1 MKKLFSLWAATVLL
15 TLSLP
20 PAHSADLLQVYQD
33 ALANDAELRAAEA
46 NYRAALEASPLAR
59 SALLPQIS
67 ADGDL
72 GGFYSNPDAGS
83 SIDGSRYELSLNLFQ
98 SLYDQRNTI
107 SVTQADLSIASAA
120 ADLEAAR
127 QELIRRVSEAYFQV
141 LLAEE
146 TLTFRRAEREAIGR
160 QLEQTQ
166 RRFEVGLI
174 AITDVREAQA
184 RFDLAR
190 ADEILAV
197 NDVNLA
203 NEQLAVITNIR
214 YDSLAALKPEAELPG
229 GPDPDDPEQW
239 VIVALENNQELLAR
253 RLASEIAR
261 EQIARQRAEGLPTL
275 GLGAFV
281 SDTGFSGVNGP
292 QFGDSTDA
300 RIGVLLN
307 IPIYTGGRVSALT
320 REARE
325 EFEAS
330 QEAVVL
336 TERRVV
342 QLTRSSFLSVVSNAA
357 RASALQQA
365 VISNQASLEATE
377 AGFEVGTRTQVDV
390 LLALQDLFRAQRDLA
405 AARYDFLVDRLRLQR
420 AVGSLSEADLRLV
433 NQFLE
438 SPGVDN

>member
-1 MKKLFSLWAATVLL
+1 MKKLFALCAASVLL
-15 TLSLP
+15 ALSMP
-20 PAHSADLLQVYQD
+20 PVHSADLLQVYQD

-46 NYRAALEASPLAR
+46 NYRATLEANPLAR

-67 ADGDL
+67 ADGEL
-72 GGFYSNPDAGS
+72 GGFYSNPDGAS
-83 SIDGSRYELSLNLFQ
+83 SIDGSRYDLSLNLFQ
-98 SLYDQRNTI
+98 SLYDQRNRI
-107 SVTQADLSIASAA
+107 ALTQADLLIASAA

-190 ADEILAV
+190 ADEILAT
-197 NDVNLA
+197 NDLNLA
-203 NEQLAVITNIR
+203 NEELAVITNTYYER
-214 YDSLAALKPEAELPG
+214 LASLRPDAMLPS
-229 GPDPDDPEQW
+229 GPDPEDPEQW
-239 VIVALENNQELLAR
+239 VSVALENNQELLAR
-253 RLASEIAR
+253 RLGSDIAR
-261 EQIARQRAEGLPTL
+261 EQIARQRAEGRPTL
-275 GLGAFV
+275 GLAASV
-281 SDTGFSGVNGP
+281 SDTGFSGVDSP
-292 QFGDSTDA
+292 QFRDSSDA
-300 RIGVLLN
+300 QVGLRLN

-325 EFEAS
+325 EFEAA
-330 QEAVVL
+330 QEAVVF

-342 QLTRSSFLSVVSNAA
+342 QVTRSSFLSVVSNAA
-357 RASALQQA
+357 RAGALQQA

-390 LLALQDLFRAQRDLA
+390 LLALQELFRAQRDLA
-405 AARYDFLVDRLRLQR
+405 AARYNFLVDRLRLQR
-420 AVGSLSEADLRLV
+420 AVGSLSEADLRLI
-433 NQFLE
+433 NEFLE
-438 SPGVDN
+438 

>member
-1 MKKLFSLWAATVLL
+1 MKKPLALFAATVLL
-15 TLSLP
+15 ALP
-20 PAHSADLLQVYQD
+20 MLPVQSADLLQVYQD

-46 NYRAALEASPLAR
+46 NYRAALEATPLAR
-59 SALLPQIS
+59 SALLPQLS
-67 ADGDL
+67 ADGEL
-72 GGFYSNPDAGS
+72 GGFYSNPDSGS
-83 SIDGSRYELSLNLFQ
+83 SVDGSRYDLSLNLLQ
-98 SLYDQRNTI
+98 SIYDQRNRI
-107 SVTQADLSIASAA
+107 AVTQADLSIASAA

-190 ADEILAV
+190 ADEILAK
-197 NDVNLA
+197 NDLNLA
-203 NEQLAVITNIR
+203 NERLAVITNTR
-214 YDSLAALKPEAELPG
+214 YDRLAALKPDVELPS

-239 VIVALENNQELLAR
+239 VEVALSNNQELTAR
-253 RLASEIAR
+253 RLSSEIAR
-261 EQIARQRAEGLPTL
+261 EQIARQRAEGRPTL
-275 GLGAFV
+275 GLGASV
-281 SDTGFSGVNGP
+281 SETGFSGVDDL
-292 QFGDSTDA
+292 QFRDSTDA
-300 RIGVLLN
+300 QIGLRLN

-325 EFEAS
+325 EFEAA

-342 QLTRSSFLSVVSNAA
+342 ELTRSSFLSVVSNAA
-357 RASALQQA
+357 RAGALQLA

-390 LLALQDLFRAQRDLA
+390 LVVLQELFRAQRDLA
-405 AARYDFLVDRLRLQR
+405 GARYNFLVDRLRLQR
-420 AVGSLSEADLRLV
+420 AVGNLSEADLRLI
-433 NQFLE
+433 NQLLE
-438 SPGVDN
+438 

>member
-1 MKKLFSLWAATVLL
+1 MKKLFALCAATVLL
-15 TLSLP
+15 ALSMP
-20 PAHSADLLQVYQD
+20 PVHSADLLRVYQD

-46 NYRAALEASPLAR
+46 NYRAALEATPLAR
-59 SALLPQIS
+59 STLLPQIS
-67 ADGDL
+67 AGGEL
-72 GGFYSNPDAGS
+72 GGFYSNPDPGNS
-83 SIDGSRYELSLNLFQ
+83 VDGSRYDLSLNLSQ
-98 SLYDQRNTI
+98 SIYDRRNRI
-107 SVTQADLSIASAA
+107 AVTQADLSIASAA

-127 QELIRRVSEAYFQV
+127 QELIRRVSDAYFQV

-166 RRFEVGLI
+166 RRFEVGLV

-190 ADEILAV
+190 ADEILAA
-197 NDVNLA
+197 NDLDLA
-203 NEQLAVITNIR
+203 NEELAVITNTQ
-214 YDSLAALKPEAELPG
+214 YDRLAALKPDAVLPG

-239 VIVALENNQELLAR
+239 VAVALENNQELMAR
-253 RLASEIAR
+253 RLGAQIAR

-275 GLGAFV
+275 GLGASV
-281 SDTGFSGVNGP
+281 SDTGYSGVNNP
-292 QFGDSTDA
+292 QFRDSTDA
-300 RIGVLLN
+300 QIGLRLN

-325 EFEAS
+325 EFEAA
-330 QEAVVL
+330 QESVVL

-342 QLTRSSFLSVVSNAA
+342 QVTRSSFLSVLSNAA
-357 RASALQQA
+357 RAEALQQA

-390 LLALQDLFRAQRDLA
+390 LLALQELFRAQRDLA
-405 AARYDFLVDRLRLQR
+405 AARYNFLVDRLRLQR
-420 AVGSLSEADLRLV
+420 AVGNLSEADLRLI

-438 SPGVDN
+438 